1 MQLSVRAVSKL
12 FNVSEKTVYRWI
24 EQDDLPASLIDG
36 HYGFNRGELVEW
48 ATARHIS
55 VPDELFKGTD
65 NMLAALP
72 SLVEALQGGGIF
84 HQLRGADKSSVLRA
98 AVAAMPLAAWR

>member
-1 MQLSVRAVSKL
+1 MQLTVRAVSKL

-48 ATARHIS
+48 APARHIS
-55 VPDELFKGTD
+55 VPDELFKGPDTIVP
-65 NMLAALP
+65 ALR
-72 SLVEALQGGGIF
+72 SLVEALHAGELF
-84 HQLRGADKSSVLRA
+84 NQLKSADEALVL
-98 AVAAMPLAAWR
+98 VAAG